1 MVYVLVVVSALI
13 VAAGEVI
20 QQNSASQA
28 PPEQNLSFRL
38 LLWLVQ
44 RPMWLLGVVCSFG
57 GNAVFASA
65 EAHGSVA
72 VIEAVFVVRLIFG
85 LVMSAAWRRRWMT
98 RRDVLGAAA
107 IAAGLIGF
115 LLAAEPTK
123 GEAAAS
129 ELGWVIGGGAVVAF
143 ALLLAVVASRLG
155 PARKATLLGA
165 GAGALFGLQ
174 ASLMQSAVHVI
185 TRQGVVALLT
195 TWNGYAVAAVAL
207 LGMLLVQSAFEAAPL
222 AASYPSVVTTELVAG
237 IAVGVWLLGGSLEL
251 SPLRIAITLVG
262 LIVLVAGVYLLTTS
276 PLVTGELDTLI
287 RRQDVGQAKQIE
299 ARVSQEIERAQR
311 YAERADTRVGG
322 VRPMGWWDQWRLDR
336 ELRRIDEGVDRL
348 CALRDDSRRHRDA
361 EQQRLNDVPEQQR
374 NKLEAQDREL
384 REQERRIAEHA
395 DELRE
400 RADQL
405 AEHCGRGGGPEQRR
419 AARAAQAGP
428 GTDPR

>member
-13 VAAGEVI
+13 VATGEVI

-65 EAHGSVA
+65 EARGSVA

-85 LVMSAAWRRRWMT
+85 LVMAAAWHRRWMT
-98 RRDVLGAAA
+98 RRDVLGAVAVA
-107 IAAGLIGF
+107 VGLVGF
-115 LLAAEPTK
+115 LLAAQPTK
-123 GEAAAS
+123 GDAAAS
-129 ELGWVIGGGAVVAF
+129 QLGWGVGGGAVVAF
-143 ALLLAVVASRLG
+143 ALLLAAVASRLG
-155 PARKATLLGA
+155 PVRKATLLGT

-185 TRQGVVALLT
+185 THQGVVALLT
-195 TWNGYAVAAVAL
+195 TWNGYAVAAVAV

-222 AASYPSVVTTELVAG
+222 AASYPAVVTTELVAG
-237 IAVGVWLLGGSLEL
+237 IAIGVWLLGGSLEL
-251 SPLRIAITLVG
+251 SPLRIAITLGG

-276 PLVTGELDTLI
+276 PLITGELDTLV
-287 RRQDVGQAKQIE
+287 RRQEVGQAKHIE
-299 ARVSQEIERAQR
+299 ARVSREIELAQR
-311 YAERADTRVGG
+311 YAERADTRVGTG
-322 VRPMGWWDQWRLDR
+322 RPLGWLDQWRLDR

-348 CALRDDSRRHRDA
+348 CTLRDDSRRHRDA
-361 EQQRLNDVPEQQR
+361 QQQQLDDLPEKQR
-374 NKLEAQDREL
+374 QEVEAEDREL
-384 REQERRIAEHA
+384 REQERRISEHA

-405 AEHCGRGGGPEQRR
+405 AEHCGRGGPEHRR
-419 AARAAQAGP
+419 AARAGQADG
-428 GTDPR
+428 G